1 MKLFYL
7 GIMIPLSVS
16 QLALAEEVST
26 LDDIDVFA
34 RPYGL
39 QSIEHVAQPI
49 HVLKDEELT
58 EKQASTIGE
67 TLENIPGVS
76 TDRFSPLASRPVIRG
91 QSGTRV
97 KVMENGIGSLDVS
110 TVSVDHVVSIDPL
123 QAEQIEIFR
132 GPATLL
138 YGSEAS
144 GGLVNVVTNKIPE
157 YVPDSF
163 SPKLYS
169 SYNTNSHEK
178 VVSLQ
183 ADGGYEKIAFHVDA
197 LNRDAGNY
205 ESADGQVGNSFY
217 DATNFNFGTS
227 FVDDWGYI
235 GMSYGHFDSTNGFP
249 LNPEEPDE
257 APFLEAAQDRT
268 DLSARI
274 LNPFAGIKA
283 ISIQGAYNDYLH
295 TEFEGPGEPG
305 TVFSNEQLEGRV
317 EISHAPIGTFNGV
330 IGTQFGYR
338 DFSAAGDEAFVP
350 KTETDTFA
358 IFILEDTDIVENV
371 HFEIGGRYEHNEI
384 DDIDNSI
391 STSFDLYSI
400 SSGIHWHFTKE
411 MALGL
416 NLSRSQRAPVAEELF
431 SNGAHHATGA
441 FERGDASLGEE
452 TANNID
458 LTLAREQGLLQWNVS
473 LFANYIE
480 DFIFLQARDIN
491 NDGIADIVDEDGNLD
506 PTEEFRDLQF
516 QQDNAIFYGFEIA
529 AGLNLYSGS
538 NGVLDLNVFGDYVRA
553 ELDGGDNLPR
563 ISPARVGT
571 SLDYQYNKLTAGLDL
586 TNVLAQNDNGALES
600 DTGGYSV
607 LNLHA
612 NYKVIEGTQNLSLFA
627 KATNLLDE
635 DGELH
640 TSFIKDRAPIMGR
653 ALTVGLQASF

>member
-7 GIMIPLSVS
+7 GIIIPLSVS

-26 LDDIDVFA
+26 LDDINVFA
-34 RPYGL
+34 RPFGL
-39 QSIEHVAQPI
+39 QSIEHISQPI
-49 HVLKDEELT
+49 YILNNEELA

-91 QSGTRV
+91 QSGARV
-97 KVMENGIGSLDVS
+97 KVLENGISSLDVS
-110 TVSVDHVVSIDPL
+110 TVSVDHAVSIDPI

-132 GPATLL
+132 GPAALL

-157 YVPDSF
+157 YIPDSF
-163 SPKLYS
+163 SPTLYS
-169 SYNTNSHEK
+169 SYNTNSLEK
-178 VVSLQ
+178 LVSLQ
-183 ADGGYEKIAFHVDA
+183 AEGGYEKIAFHADA
-197 LNRDAGNY
+197 LNRDAGDY
-205 ESADGQVGNSFY
+205 ESADGKVGNSFY
-217 DATNFNFGTS
+217 DVTNFNFGAS
-227 FVDDWGYI
+227 FVDNWGFI
-235 GMSYGHFDSTNGFP
+235 GMSYGHFDSTHGIP
-249 LNPEEPDE
+249 RNPEEPDE
-257 APFLEAAQDRT
+257 LPFIDSKQDRT

-317 EISHAPIGTFNGV
+317 EISHAPIGVFNGV

-384 DDIDNSI
+384 DDIDNGI
-391 STSFDLYSI
+391 SASFDLYSI
-400 SSGIHWHFTKE
+400 SSGIHWHITGE

-416 NLSRSQRAPVAEELF
+416 NLSRSQRAPTVEELF

-441 FERGDASLGEE
+441 FERGDASISEE

-458 LTLAREQGLLQWNVS
+458 LTLAREHGLLQWNVS

-529 AGLNLYSGS
+529 AGLNLYSGNS
-538 NGVLDLNVFGDYVRA
+538 GILDLNVFGDYVRA
-553 ELDGGDNLPR
+553 ERENGDNLPR
-563 ISPARVGT
+563 ISPARIGA
-571 SLDYQYNKLTAGLDL
+571 SLDYEHKKLTAGLDL
-586 TNVLAQNDNGALES
+586 TNVLEQNANGALES

-607 LNLHA
+607 LNLNA
-612 NYKVIEGTQNLSLFA
+612 NYKVIEGAQNLNLFA

-653 ALTVGLQASF
+653 ALTIGLQASF

>member
-26 LDDIDVFA
+26 LDDVDVFA

-39 QSIEHVAQPI
+39 QSIEHIAQPI
-49 HVLKDEELT
+49 HVLNGEELAK
-58 EKQASTIGE
+58 KQASTIGE

-91 QSGTRV
+91 QSGARV
-97 KVMENGIGSLDVS
+97 KVLENGISSLDVS
-110 TVSVDHVVSIDPL
+110 TVSVDHAVSIDPL
-123 QAEQIEIFR
+123 QAEQIEVFR
-132 GPATLL
+132 GPAALL

-144 GGLVNVVTNKIPE
+144 GGLVNVVTGKIPE

-163 SPKLYS
+163 SPKLFYS
-169 SYNTNSHEK
+169 HNTNSNEN
-178 VVSLQ
+178 VYSLN
-183 ADGGYEKIAFHVDA
+183 ADGGYQKMAFHIDA
-197 LNRDAGNY
+197 LSRDAQNY
-205 ESADGQVGNSFY
+205 ESADGTIDNSFY
-217 DATNFNFGTS
+217 DLENYNFGAS
-227 FVDDWGYI
+227 FVDDWGFF
-235 GMSYGHFDSTNGFP
+235 GMSYGRFNALHGIP
-249 LNPEEPDE
+249 ANPEEPDE
-257 APFLEAAQDRT
+257 LPFIDAQQDRT

-274 LNPFAGIKA
+274 LNPFAGIEA

-317 EISHAPIGTFNGV
+317 EISHAPIGVFNGV

-358 IFILEDTDIVENV
+358 IFVLEETDIVENV
-371 HFEIGGRYEHNEI
+371 HFEIGGRYERNEV
-384 DDIDNSI
+384 DDLDNNI
-391 STSFDLYSI
+391 SASFDLFSI
-400 SSGIHWHFTKE
+400 SSGIHWHFTE
-411 MALGL
+411 AMALGL
-416 NLSRSQRAPVAEELF
+416 NLSRSQRAPTVEELF

-458 LTLAREQGLLQWNVS
+458 LTLARELGLLQWNVS

-491 NDGIADIVDEDGNLD
+491 NDGVADIVDEDGNLD

-529 AGLNLYSGS
+529 AGLNLYSGN
-538 NGVLDLNVFGDYVRA
+538 NGILDLNVFGDYVRA

-563 ISPARVGT
+563 ISPARVGA

-586 TNVLAQNDNGALES
+586 TSVLEQNDNAALETET
-600 DTGGYSV
+600 DGYTV
-607 LNLHA
+607 LNLNA
-612 NYKVIEGTQNLSLFA
+612 NYKVIEGKQNLNLFA

-635 DGELH
+635 DGTLH
-640 TSFIKDRAPIMGR
+640 TSFIKDRAPIMG
-653 ALTVGLQASF
+653 